1 VGGLGRWRA
10 PACAALGRVRP
21 TGRVLAV
28 LVVAVAAVAPASAA
42 EATRANVADPL
53 RTIHVGGVPDRVVV
67 GAGTV
72 WVGDGGQ
79 ISRIDPTTDRIERVP
94 GAATPIAVG
103 AGALWARAFDRVHT
117 IVRIDPATNQVV
129 ATIELGVDPGTIA
142 VDGSDVWVADPAGTV
157 VRIDATSNTV
167 RARMWIGSLTFG
179 IVARPDV
186 VWVSG
191 RSFDDRHAML
201 WRVDPATNT
210 VVATITT
217 SVNCGT
223 LAADAGVTWVECITA
238 RQIDASRNALVS
250 TRAGALVGLAAA
262 DGAAWALDQSRRTL
276 ARISNV
282 DDTIRAIAVPAGSE
296 GVAVGY
302 GAVWVANPDVAGVV
316 TRDGQGSLT
325 RIPTSRFGASS
336 PCTACDQTASRPQPR
351 SAPDAHDGR
360 APSSPE
366 RRRTSSLVLH
376 FLGPCDD
383 VGCHT
388 SG

>member
-1 VGGLGRWRA
+1 VGGFGRWRA
-10 PACAALGRVRP
+10 PARAVFAPGRP
-21 TGRVLAV
+21 AGRVLAG
-28 LVVAVAAVAPASAA
+28 LVVVVAAVVPASAA
-42 EATRANVADPL
+42 EATRANGADPL
-53 RTIHVGGVPDRVVV
+53 RTTHVGGVPDRVVV
-67 GAGTV
+67 GAGAV

-129 ATIELGVDPGTIA
+129 ATIDLGVDPGTIA

-157 VRIDATSNTV
+157 VRIDATSNAV
-167 RARMWIGSLTFG
+167 RARIWIGSLTFG
-179 IVARPDV
+179 IAAGPDV

-217 SVNCGT
+217 SVNCGA
-223 LAADAGVTWVECITA
+223 LAVDAGVTWAECITA
-238 RQIDASRNALVS
+238 RRVDVSRNALVS
-250 TRAGALVGLAAA
+250 TRAGALVGLAVA
-262 DGAAWALDQSRRTL
+262 DGAAWALDQGRTL

-282 DDTIRAIAVPAGSE
+282 DDTVRTITAPAGSE
-296 GVAVGY
+296 GIAVGY
-302 GAVWVANPDVAGVV
+302 GALWVANPDVAGVV
-316 TRDGQGSLT
+316 TRDGRGSLT
-325 RIPTSRFGASS
+325 RIATSRFGASS
-336 PCTACDQTASRPQPR
+336 PCAACDQTASRFPPG
-351 SAPDAHDGR
+351 SAHDERHLR

-366 RRRTSSLVLH
+366 RRRTSSLA
-376 FLGPCDD
+376 
-383 VGCHT
+383 
-388 SG
+388 

>member
-1 VGGLGRWRA
+1 MGGLEQWRA
-10 PACAALGRVRP
+10 PARVALARVRP
-21 TGRVLAV
+21 PGLVLAG
-28 LVVAVAAVAPASAA
+28 LVVVVAAVVPAPAA
-42 EATRANVADPL
+42 EATRANVADPF

-67 GAGTV
+67 GAGAV

-79 ISRIDPTTDRIERVP
+79 ISRIDPTTDRFERVP

-117 IVRIDPATNQVV
+117 IVRIDPATNRVV

-142 VDGSDVWVADPAGTV
+142 VDGSAVWVADPAGTV

-167 RARMWIGSLTFG
+167 RARIWIGSLTFG
-179 IVARPDV
+179 IAAAPDG

-210 VVATITT
+210 VVATISTP
-217 SVNCGT
+217 VNCGT
-223 LAADAGVTWVECITA
+223 LAVDSGVTWVECITA
-238 RQIDASRNALVS
+238 RRIDASRDVLVS

-262 DGAAWALDQSRRTL
+262 DGAAWALDQGAAL
-276 ARISNV
+276 ARISSV
-282 DDTIRAIAVPAGSE
+282 DDTVRAIAAPAGSE

-325 RIPTSRFGASS
+325 RIPTNRFGAS
-336 PCTACDQTASRPQPR
+336 PCAACDQTASRPRPGAAPH
-351 SAPDAHDGR
+351 APDRG

-366 RRRTSSLVLH
+366 RRRTSSLA
-376 FLGPCDD
+376 
-383 VGCHT
+383 
-388 SG
+388 

>member
-10 PACAALGRVRP
+10 PARAVLARGRP
-21 TGRVLAV
+21 AGRVLAS
-28 LVVAVAAVAPASAA
+28 LVVVAAVVPASAA

-53 RTIHVGGVPDRVVV
+53 RTIHLGGVPDRVVV
-67 GAGTV
+67 GAGAV

-94 GAATPIAVG
+94 GAATPIVVG

-129 ATIELGVDPGTIA
+129 ATIDLGVDPGTIA

-167 RARMWIGSLTFG
+167 RARIWIGSLTFG
-179 IVARPDV
+179 IAAGPDV

-210 VVATITT
+210 VVATIDT
-217 SVNCGT
+217 SVNCAT
-223 LAADAGVTWVECITA
+223 LAAAAGVTWVECVTA
-238 RQIDASRNALVS
+238 RRIDASANALVS
-250 TRAGALVGLAAA
+250 TRAGALVGLAVA
-262 DGAAWALDQSRRTL
+262 DGAGWALDQGRAL
-276 ARISNV
+276 ARINNV
-282 DDTIRAIAVPAGSE
+282 DDTVRTISVPAGSE

-302 GAVWVANPDVAGVV
+302 GAAWVANPDVAGVV

-336 PCTACDQTASRPQPR
+336 PCAACSQTASRPRPG
-351 SAPDAHDGR
+351 SAPGAHDGR

-376 FLGPCDD
+376 F
-383 VGCHT
+383 
-388 SG
+388 